1 MDIAFQGEFGA
12 YSEEAVQ
19 AAFPDATPRPLPTFE
34 TVFDALTSTLTSGG
48 VDRAVVPI
56 ENTVFG
62 SVRVNYDRLRA
73 HPVSIIGEVNRRIH
87 HHLLAP
93 PGASMEGLLTV
104 RSHPQALG
112 QCRAWLRANLGGTAT
127 ESVTDTAGAARQV
140 AEEHDRTVAAIASR
154 RAADRY
160 GLEVL
165 AGGIEDDA
173 ANYTRFLVLAPRDA
187 DAERVG
193 DGPLKT
199 SIVFALRD
207 NVPGALFKSLAVFAL
222 RDLDL
227 LKIESRPFV
236 GQPGRYRFYLDV
248 RGDASQGPL
257 RRALQHL
264 REISTEVRSLGT
276 YPAAPPRR
284 EA

>member
-1 MDIAFQGEFGA
+1 MTVAFQGERGA
-12 YSEEAVQ
+12 YSEEAVL
-19 AAFPDATPRPLPTFE
+19 AVFPDADVHPLPAFE
-34 TVFDALTSTLTSGG
+34 SVFDALTEAR

-62 SVRVNYDRLRA
+62 SVRVTYDHLRTYD
-73 HPVSIIGEVNRRIH
+73 VSIIGEVNRRIR

-93 PGASMEGLLTV
+93 PGASRDSVRTV

-112 QCRAWLRANLGGTAT
+112 QCRDWLRTHLPDADA
-127 ESVTDTAGAARQV
+127 ESVYDTAGAAQRV
-140 AEEHDRTVAAIASR
+140 AEAGDPSVAAIASKQ
-154 RAADRY
+154 AAAQY
-160 GLEVL
+160 GLDVL
-165 AGGIEDDA
+165 ASGIEDDA

-199 SIVFALRD
+199 SVVFTLRE

-227 LKIESRPFV
+227 VKIESRPFV

-248 RGDASQGPL
+248 SGDASQGPL
-257 RRALQHL
+257 RRALGHL
-264 REISTEVRSLGT
+264 REISTEVRVLGT
-276 YPAAPPRR
+276 YPASATEPD
-284 EA
+284 AS